1 MFLMRR
7 YCFLGAFFEVSSLNA
22 LTFHHSWRP
31 FLTNLALSL
40 LLILFVF
47 LSPPSAFLELGNL
60 LNILN
65 EFFLLEVIKPILL
78 LFDLGSQMGQLVMR
92 LACIHFQPHLKACRL
107 AVLASFGQKLLKL
120 IETVLVERFL
130 EVILNYGYFELA
142 GQPIL
147 QIVEGGPIEP

>member
-1 MFLMRR
+1 MLLMRR
-7 YCFLGAFFEVSSLNA
+7 YCFLGAFFEVTSLNA
-22 LTFHHSWRP
+22 LAFHCSWRP

-65 EFFLLEVIKPILL
+65 EFLLLELIKSFLL
-78 LFDLGSQMGQLVMR
+78 LFDLGSEMGQLMMR
-92 LACIHFQPHLKACRL
+92 LACIHLQPHFQACRL

-120 IETVLVERFL
+120 IEAVLVERLL

-147 QIVEGGPIEP
+147 